1 MKLMLPLPPY
11 HIIYLIVKLSWIN
24 FMLIGLKDYYI
35 SIGPFIDTPQLLHE
49 FQTSS
54 LTWLP
59 TKYHNK
65 THVLFNITNL
75 ASIFNPNLLEI
86 FHS

>member
-11 HIIYLIVKLSWIN
+11 RIIYLTIKLSRIN
-24 FMLIGLKDYYI
+24 LMFIRFEYCSI
-35 SIGPFIDTPQLLHE
+35 SIGPFIDTPQLFHE
-49 FQTSS
+49 FQTYS

-65 THVLFNITNL
+65 THVLLNITNL
-75 ASIFNPNLLEI
+75 AFNSNPNLLEI
-86 FHS
+86 SHP